1 MTTAFDFQFEDLRG
15 DAFPLSQFSGHPMVI
30 ANTASLCG
38 FTPQYAGLEALW
50 RTWRDKGLIVLGVPC
65 NDFDNQEP
73 GDSGT
78 IAAFCT
84 DKYGVDFPLTAKAH
98 VRGPASHPLFQWLA
112 QEGGFLARPR
122 WNFYKFLIGKD
133 GQLRSWFSSFTPP
146 GSRRLA
152 RAVEQLLTS

>member
-15 DAFPLSQFSGHPMVI
+15 DGFPLSQFTGHPMVI

-65 NDFDNQEP
+65 NDFGNQEP
-73 GDSGT
+73 GDST
-78 IAAFCT
+78 AIAAFCAG
-84 DKYGVDFPLTAKAH
+84 KYGVGFPLTAKVH
-98 VRGPASHPLFQWLA
+98 VRGPAAHPLFQWLA
-112 QEGGFLARPR
+112 EEGGFLARPR

-133 GQLRSWFSSFTPP
+133 GQLRNWFSSLTPP
-146 GSRRLA
+146 GSRRFA
-152 RAVEQLLTS
+152 RAVELLTF